1 MYTLSFIAGV
11 IVGGSLTYAAL
22 LLAFKLI
29 PTVESEARKTRYE
42 VREQEG
48 VGAFIE
54 PPNPKSDAIQEIY
67 RRNEEDGRDT
77 NLNELYE

>member
-22 LLAFKLI
+22 LLAFRLI

-42 VREQEG
+42 VRQAEG

-54 PPNPKSDAIQEIY
+54 PPSQKSEAIDEIF

-77 NLNELYE
+77 EINDLL